1 MEYIFLGREPK
12 REREP
17 LQVSGF
23 RSAIVILF
31 FAVPMEI
38 ARSLGG
44 NIARRMVKNNR
55 ISTKWNASSPGE
67 GFPGRSEVSMTS
79 M

>member
-1 MEYIFLGREPK
+1 MKTIFLGWEKK
-12 REREP
+12 RE
-17 LQVSGF
+17 LLKVSGF

-44 NIARRMVKNNR
+44 NIARRVVKNNR
-55 ISTKWNASSPGE
+55 ISTKCNASSPG
-67 GFPGRSEVSMTS
+67 G
-79 M
+79 